1 MYREL
6 IFSWMLSF
14 EIRVLGHKASVEI
27 VKMILNGFIY
37 SAFVD
42 IFHLNVRLFH
52 VKNSLPS
59 SEKRFEC
66 VLRPF

>member
-6 IFSWMLSF
+6 IFLWMLSF

-27 VKMILNGFIY
+27 VKMVLNGFIY
-37 SAFVD
+37 TAFVD
-42 IFHLNVRLFH
+42 IFHLNAWLFH
-52 VKNSLPS
+52 VKISLPS
-59 SEKRFEC
+59 SEKCFKC

>member
-14 EIRVLGHKASVEI
+14 EIRVLGHKGSVEI

-37 SAFVD
+37 TAFVD
-42 IFHLNVRLFH
+42 IFHLNVWLFH

-59 SEKRFEC
+59 SEKCFEC